1 MKHRIIKL
9 ELATVAATAIGLL
22 VVLAVGYLSW
32 PMVKGAPGIAIGTA
46 VAALVAIG
54 MRSRLESPPSIVAS
68 AIGSTV
74 ACFFA
79 IASAEM
85 LPPGSVQWM
94 LKGGIYGACFGIPVA
109 LILGPIGL
117 IVKPSIN
124 RPQ

>member
-1 MKHRIIKL
+1 MKHRIIKI
-9 ELATVAATAIGLL
+9 ELATVAATTTGLL

-32 PMVKGAPGIAIGTA
+32 PMAKGVQGIAIGTA
-46 VAALVAIG
+46 VSALAAVG
-54 MRSRLESPPSIVAS
+54 MRSRLESPPSMIAS
-68 AIGSTV
+68 AIGSMV

-85 LPPGSVQWM
+85 LPPGSAQWM

-117 IVKPSIN
+117 IDKPSIN